1 MKNEILCFMEKP
13 EASNKKV
20 QKEKIIFLN
29 LFISKK
35 PFMFRKLVCE
45 IKTLKLFVSWSKM
58 WQLTKQNLQK
68 QIFQILLRQINRE
81 INVCM

>member
-1 MKNEILCFMEKP
+1 MEKP

-45 IKTLKLFVSWSKM
+45 IKALKLFVSWSKM
-58 WQLTKQNLQK
+58 
-68 QIFQILLRQINRE
+68 
-81 INVCM
+81 